1 MAKRKSNVRAS
12 NIQSFNFNPNLNITF
27 IDPDEIAQYKAKG
40 YLLMVSKQPN
50 FQALRTLTLQEI
62 TMVKLLL
69 LGNTPQQIA
78 GLLSLDDST
87 VRRTLQNART
97 KLSCDNNIQLITQML
112 LDGLNSVLSQI
123 G

>member
-1 MAKRKSNVRAS
+1 
-12 NIQSFNFNPNLNITF
+12 
-27 IDPDEIAQYKAKG
+27 
-40 YLLMVSKQPN
+40 MVSKQPN
-50 FQALRTLTLQEI
+50 FKALRVLTPQEI

-87 VRRTLQNART
+87 VRRTLQNTRT

>member
-1 MAKRKSNVRAS
+1 MAKRKSSVHAN
-12 NIQSFNFNPNLNITF
+12 NIQSFNFNPSLNITF

-50 FQALRTLTLQEI
+50 FKTLRTLTPQEI

-87 VRRTLQNART
+87 VRRTLQNVRT